1 MNSTTVGNRLKELRN
16 LKKMTQ
22 KEFSTFLGIP
32 QPSVSAYENSKNSPT
47 IEVLID
53 IANKCDV
60 SLDWL
65 SGRTN
70 DHPSITSMQDI
81 VSFFYELSMLN
92 EIGFNIEVE
101 DKFDNDLEDN
111 KNKWNAKI
119 IFYGNNE
126 EKPSNSDVC
135 NILKELSE
143 NVFDLDSYSI
153 TKEQF
158 DELKSKSIEYYSSPL
173 TQKKI
178 EELSRDEILKRRI
191 EFLKKNNML

>member
-1 MNSTTVGNRLKELRN
+1 MNSTTVGNRLKELRSI
-16 LKKMTQ
+16 KKMTQ
-22 KEFSTFLGIP
+22 KEFSAFLGIP

-53 IANKCDV
+53 IANKCNV

-70 DHPSITSMQDI
+70 NHPSITSMKDI
-81 VSFFYELSMLN
+81 VSFLYEFSMLN
-92 EIGFNIEVE
+92 EVGFNIEIE
-101 DKFDNDLEDN
+101 DKFENDIEND
-111 KNKWNAKI
+111 KNRWNAKI
-119 IFYGNNE
+119 IFYGNSKDN
-126 EKPSNSDVC
+126 PSNSDVC

-143 NVFDLDSYSI
+143 NIYDLDSYSI

-158 DELKSKSIEYYSSPL
+158 DELKATSIEYYSSPL
-173 TQKKI
+173 TQKKF
-178 EELSRDEILKRRI
+178 EELSRNEILKRRI

>member
-1 MNSTTVGNRLKELRN
+1 MDSKTVGDRLKELRN
-16 LKKMTQ
+16 IKKMTQ
-22 KEFSTFLGIP
+22 KEFSIFLGIP

-173 TQKKI
+173 TQKKF

>member
-1 MNSTTVGNRLKELRN
+1 MKSTTVGNRLKELRN
-16 LKKMTQ
+16 LKKLTQ
-22 KEFSTFLGIP
+22 KEFSAFLGIP

-53 IANKCDV
+53 IANKCNV

-70 DHPSITSMQDI
+70 NHPSITSMKDV
-81 VSFFYELSMLN
+81 VSFLYEFSMLN
-92 EIGFNIEVE
+92 EIEFNIEIE
-101 DKFDNDLEDN
+101 DKFENDIEND
-111 KNKWNAKI
+111 KNRWNAKI
-119 IFYGNNE
+119 IFYGNSKDN
-126 EKPSNSDVC
+126 PSNSDVC

-143 NVFDLDSYSI
+143 NIYDLDSYSI

-158 DELKSKSIEYYSSPL
+158 EELKAKSIEYYSSPL
-173 TQKKI
+173 TQKKF